1 MSDANSQLPS
11 NAVRNGLIAIGV
23 FVVLLGALAF
33 FNRGVRVPDCPG
45 GDAGSCM
52 SQLMSNCMGDE
63 GDMPMCMQ
71 AVQSI
76 CRAACDPN
84 TDWSQFSQCE
94 IDQAMCLAN
103 GGGRLRCGRICD

>member
-1 MSDANSQLPS
+1 MRDANSQLPS

-52 SQLMSNCMGDE
+52 SQLMSNCMGDG
-63 GDMPMCMQ
+63 GDMFICMQ
-71 AVQSI
+71 AMQGI
-76 CRAACDPN
+76 CPAA
-84 TDWSQFSQCE
+84 
-94 IDQAMCLAN
+94 
-103 GGGRLRCGRICD
+103 

>member
-1 MSDANSQLPS
+1 MRDANSQLPS

-76 CRAACDPN
+76 CNAACNPN
-84 TDWSQFSQCE
+84 TDWSQYSQCE
-94 IDQAMCLAN
+94 IDQVMCLAN
-103 GGGRLRCGRICD
+103 GGGRLRCESVCR